1 MKKIVISLLLVICT
15 SLLFMG
21 CAKNAVQSSKSSN
34 KDNQRVKSEKAEL
47 YTLAFD
53 AVWEMDKGLNSDIKY
68 VSINTKIFKDF
79 SEEDKKQLFDY
90 IADKYKVTMLDMSID
105 ELKAS
110 GYIKDFSFKE
120 GIVFGIDKYNSYSS
134 NSASFDGKK
143 WRSGKG
149 AIGFT
154 FKAVKKNSKW
164 EKTKCDMTWI
174 S

>member
-1 MKKIVISLLLVICT
+1 MKKVIVSLLLILCT
-15 SLLFMG
+15 SLLFEG
-21 CAKNAVQSSKSSN
+21 CAKNAVQSSKNNN

-47 YTLAFD
+47 YALAFD

-90 IADKYKVTMLDMSID
+90 IADKYKVTMLDMSVD
-105 ELKAS
+105 ELKSA
-110 GYIKDFSFKE
+110 GYVENLSFKE
-120 GIVFGIDKYNSYSS
+120 GILFQIDRYHSYSS
-134 NSASFDGKK
+134 NSVSLDGNK

-154 FKAVKKNSKW
+154 FEAANKNNKW
-164 EKTKCDMTWI
+164 ELKKCNMTWI